1 MTQLKLYTEMF
12 LWRSA
17 DYINPNEHRH
27 VLYPRWC
34 KISFKIPTVDTANLT
49 YNNTLCDNEH
59 CFKKSFERFFCFLDN
74 PLAVISK
81 GIFYLQSTDL
91 LFDKFK
97 INTSK
102 SDKEIRRVQ
111 RTGYTKY

>member
-1 MTQLKLYTEMF
+1 MTQLKIYTEMF
-12 LWRSA
+12 LWRSS

-34 KISFKIPTVDTANLT
+34 KISFKIPTVDTANVT
-49 YNNTLCDNEH
+49 YNNSLCDNEH
-59 CFKKSFERFFCFLDN
+59 CFKKIIWTLIFFLDN
-74 PLAVISK
+74 PLAIISK

-111 RTGYTKY
+111 RTGYAKY

>member
-1 MTQLKLYTEMF
+1 MIINIALKNHL
-12 LWRSA
+12 
-17 DYINPNEHRH
+17 N
-27 VLYPRWC
+27 
-34 KISFKIPTVDTANLT
+34 VD
-49 YNNTLCDNEH
+49 
-59 CFKKSFERFFCFLDN
+59 FFLDN

-111 RTGYTKY
+111 RTG

>member
-1 MTQLKLYTEMF
+1 MNIALKKMI
-12 LWRSA
+12 R
-17 DYINPNEHRH
+17 
-27 VLYPRWC
+27 
-34 KISFKIPTVDTANLT
+34 
-49 YNNTLCDNEH
+49 TLI
-59 CFKKSFERFFCFLDN
+59 FLDN

-97 INTSK
+97 INTCK

-111 RTGYTKY
+111 RTGYAKH